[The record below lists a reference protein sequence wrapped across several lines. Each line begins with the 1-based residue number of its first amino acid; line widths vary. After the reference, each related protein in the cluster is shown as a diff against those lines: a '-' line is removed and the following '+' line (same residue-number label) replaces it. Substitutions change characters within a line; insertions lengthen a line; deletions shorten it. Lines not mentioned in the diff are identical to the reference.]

1 MEIALI
7 YHSQTGNTERF
18 ANALA
23 DALMLAGHTVN
34 SIKLQTVNPV
44 KQAHVKS
51 HQDIAFTNLPDPAA
65 FDLILFGGPVWAFG
79 PSPVIIAAISE
90 MGTLSGK
97 KASPLPRWVFPL
109 NGWAGLPL
117 CAICKESLPPK
128 EPKYCPVI
136 SAAKCS
142 KTLIPRSSK
151 PQKSSFKP
159 SNKPEYR
166 YQNRASL
173 AMPCLSI

>member
-97 KASPLPRWVFPL
+97 KAIP
-109 NGWAGLPL
+109 
-117 CAICKESLPPK
+117 
-128 EPKYCPVI
+128 CPVGP
-136 SAAKCS
+136 AAPAPPQAS
-142 KTLIPRSSK
+142 TPPARLITGENPCPARIAAAAALRW
-151 PQKSSFKP
+151 
-159 SNKPEYR
+159 PER
-166 YQNRASL
+166 H
-173 AMPCLSI
+173 

>member
-97 KASPLPRWVFPL
+97 KAIPFATMGFPFKWM
-109 NGWAGLPL
+109 GG
-117 CAICKESLPPK
+117 
-128 EPKYCPVI
+128 
-136 SAAKCS
+136 SAALRYMQRELATKGAKVLPGYICCQMFKNLDS
-142 KTLIPRSSK
+142 EIEQATKALIQAIK
-151 PQKSSFKP
+151 
-159 SNKPEYR
+159 
-166 YQNRASL
+166 
-173 AMPCLSI
+173 